1 MSIEEYL
8 LDTGKSLE
16 NEMTEFEQIQEQLS
30 KARAHVAELETT
42 YAELRLQTLKQVK
55 MTKNGET
62 IMLIIGSRVLK
73 AKKNPRY
80 NRFNVFEGGKKIV
93 TEYMWGIHDLR
104 FDIAQGRV

>member
-1 MSIEEYL
+1 MSKIV
-8 LDTGKSLE
+8 
-16 NEMTEFEQIQEQLS
+16 QIQEQLS
-30 KARAHVAELETT
+30 KSQARVAKLETA
-42 YAELRLQTLKQVK
+42 YAELRLQALKQVE

-62 IMLIIGSRVLK
+62 ITLTYGDRVLK

-93 TEYMWGIHDLR
+93 SEYLYSIHDLR